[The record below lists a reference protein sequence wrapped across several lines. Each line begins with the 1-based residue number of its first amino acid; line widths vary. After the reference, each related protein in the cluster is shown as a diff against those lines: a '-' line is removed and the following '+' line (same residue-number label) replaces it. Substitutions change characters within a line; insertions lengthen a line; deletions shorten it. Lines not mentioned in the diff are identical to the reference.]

1 VSELS
6 LVRPQSRRSR
16 QRAATLTIFFSHAL
30 LFASWAAHIPGVK
43 AQFGLSDAAL
53 GTLLLCTPVGSVC
66 AMVVIGRLLPKLG
79 SRRLVGICLV
89 GYCAAGPLVGL
100 AATRAELAG
109 ALFAWGAF
117 QGALDVSMNTQA
129 VAVETVQIRPLM
141 PTFHGAWSIGV
152 FSGAALGAAAV
163 AAHIA
168 LAPQLLILAVP
179 VLAAAAVLSASMVDD
194 QPTELTQEPRRGLWR
209 NRTVL
214 ILGAIAL
221 ATMLCEG
228 AAANWSAVY
237 LHSSAHL
244 TAALAALG
252 YTTFALT
259 MAGVRLTGTHLLR
272 RYRSERL
279 LAALALA
286 ASIGM
291 TAALASG
298 SGTLGLIGFGCL
310 GAGTALVVPTVFSAA
325 GRLPGLQPGVGIATV
340 AALGWVGFV
349 CGPPLIGQ
357 VASVTGLRAA
367 LAVIPALALLVAAV
381 ITRTPSLVV
390 YERYASHVHPREQ
403 ARQAHPNRVP
413 ATTMS
418 DQHTARAQAGGAS

>member
-1 VSELS
+1 LPELL
-6 LVRPQSRRSR
+6 LVRPQSRRSH

-30 LFASWAAHIPGVK
+30 LLASWAAHIPAVK
-43 AQFGLSDAAL
+43 AHLGLSDAAL
-53 GTLLLCTPVGSVC
+53 GTILLCTPVGSVC
-66 AMVVIGRLLPKLG
+66 AMAVISRLLPKLG
-79 SRRLVGICLV
+79 SPRMVSICLV

-100 AATRAELAG
+100 AADPLALAG

-129 VAVETVQIRPLM
+129 VAVEKVQMRPLM
-141 PTFHGAWSIGV
+141 PTFHGAWSIGAL
-152 FSGAALGAAAV
+152 SGAALGAVAV

-179 VLAAAAVLSASMVDD
+179 VLTAAAVLSPSMVDD
-194 QPTELTQEPRRGLWR
+194 QPTKLPHEPRRGLWR

-228 AAANWSAVY
+228 AAADWSAVY
-237 LHSSAHL
+237 LHSSAHV
-244 TAALAALG
+244 TGALAGLG

-259 MAGVRLTGTHLLR
+259 MAGVRLTGTYVLR
-272 RYRSERL
+272 RHRPERL
-279 LAALALA
+279 LAALALI

-298 SGTLGLIGFGCL
+298 SGTLGLAGFACL

-325 GRLPGLQPGVGIATV
+325 GRLPGLPPGVGIATV
-340 AALGWVGFV
+340 SALGWVGFV

-357 VASVTGLRAA
+357 LASITGLRTA
-367 LAVIPALALLVAAV
+367 LVVIPALALLVAAV
-381 ITRTPSLVV
+381 IARTPSL
-390 YERYASHVHPREQ
+390 AVHE
-403 ARQAHPNRVP
+403 
-413 ATTMS
+413 T
-418 DQHTARAQAGGAS
+418 